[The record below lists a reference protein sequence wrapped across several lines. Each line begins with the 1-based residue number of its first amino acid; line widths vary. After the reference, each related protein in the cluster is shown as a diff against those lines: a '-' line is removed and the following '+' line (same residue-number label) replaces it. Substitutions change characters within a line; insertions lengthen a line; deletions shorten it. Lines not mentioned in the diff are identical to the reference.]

1 MATKNAKIAKNKTTK
16 PTISK
21 PSNTV
26 VKKVDK
32 PRTAMA
38 VLKKEENGIKSRD
51 IGIWKP
57 YEATRRYNRDN
68 ELKANREKQAAVQ
81 KVIDSRTK
89 VNNKDLS
96 KSLWSAVS
104 NKWMKKSNIQW
115 TVKLAE
121 KTLSDAKQKL
131 RTFEWSIHNWT
142 LNQIE
147 HQHSVLKKQVETAEK
162 NLKNLNKT
170 ASKRK

>member
-1 MATKNAKIAKNKTTK
+1 MATKNAKLMEKKITK

-21 PSNTV
+21 PSNTAV
-26 VKKVDK
+26 RKVDK

-38 VLKKEENGIKSRD
+38 VLKKEEKGIKSRD

-89 VNNKDLS
+89 ASNKDLS
-96 KSLWSAVS
+96 KSLWSVA
-104 NKWMKKSNIQW
+104 NNRWMKKSDVKW

-131 RTFEWSIHNWT
+131 RTHDASMWWT
-142 LNQIE
+142 KQ
-147 HQHSVLKKQVETAEK
+147 QHDALKKQVKTAER
-162 NLKNLNKT
+162 NLKSLNKT
-170 ASKRK
+170 ASRRK

>member
-1 MATKNAKIAKNKTTK
+1 MVTK
-16 PTISK
+16 PALR
-21 PSNTV
+21 
-26 VKKVDK
+26 KVDK

-68 ELKANREKQAAVQ
+68 ELKANREKQAKVQ

-96 KSLWSAVS
+96 KSLWNVA
-104 NKWMKKSNIQW
+104 NNRWMKNADAKW
-115 TVKLAE
+115 TIKLAE
-121 KTLSDAKQKL
+121 KTLSNAKQRL
-131 RTFEWSIHNWT
+131 RTHDASMRWT
-142 LNQIE
+142 KQ
-147 HQHSVLKKQVETAEK
+147 QHDALKKQVKTAER
-162 NLKNLNKT
+162 NLKSLNKT

>member
-1 MATKNAKIAKNKTTK
+1 MVTK
-16 PTISK
+16 PALR
-21 PSNTV
+21 
-26 VKKVDK
+26 KVDK

-68 ELKANREKQAAVQ
+68 ELKANREKQAKVQ

-96 KSLWSAVS
+96 KSLWNVA
-104 NKWMKKSNIQW
+104 NNRWMKNADAKW
-115 TVKLAE
+115 TIKLAG
-121 KTLSDAKQKL
+121 KTLSNAKQKL
-131 RTFEWSIHNWT
+131 RTHDASMRWT
-142 LNQIE
+142 KQ
-147 HQHSVLKKQVETAEK
+147 QHDALKKQVKTAER
-162 NLKNLNKT
+162 NLKSLNKT